1 MVEEQDQC
9 GAPSK
14 AWDAYD
20 AGALGWRELVV
31 AAIGVVTCDGLAER
45 DFFEDQTRI
54 PGVRHRDALTES
66 NGTQLDVEVLLLRV
80 AEETRGIPCGPK

>member
-1 MVEEQDQC
+1 MVEEQGQC
-9 GAPSK
+9 GTSSK
-14 AWDAYD
+14 AWYAYY
-20 AGALGWRELVV
+20 AGTLGWRKLVV
-31 AAIGVVTCDGLAER
+31 AAIGVITSDGLAER